1 MRYLNKVVFINSAD
15 KSLKYAEVNL
25 DGNVHFIGTQGV
37 GKSTL
42 LRAILFFYNA
52 NTTKLGIPREKK
64 NYNEYYFPY
73 QNSYI
78 IYEVKTEFGA
88 FCVLSFQ
95 AQGRVAFRFINAA
108 YDQKYF
114 IDANGKAF
122 DSWNQIRDSFGREV
136 SYTKAVQSYQEY
148 RDILY
153 GNNKGIAAEFRKY
166 ALLESRQYQN
176 IPRTI
181 SNVFLNTKLDAEFV
195 KETIIHS
202 LNEEED
208 YIDLSTYAEKHLLDF
223 ETNLEDVHKWTRK
236 EKNGLNTLTTEANTI
251 KESYASLQFIK
262 QEKID
267 LAQELGYA
275 FQYVQKEKPKLSQAI
290 YTEKIKLEQSRTMW
304 RSMMEKF
311 EEDKS
316 KIQRNIGSLE
326 NKLLE
331 IGKKKTYYLQKNI
344 VEVLERDAK
353 KEVHLLAQKKLQ
365 EEKDILTSKFRD
377 ITSKFK
383 LLLHQLDN
391 NLTEVKNNFQA
402 TKISYE
408 KWFNNF
414 SLELYKEYD
423 GKFSKIRTKTNQK
436 ILRKQS
442 ELQAIVEAINLNNTH
457 RSKAR
462 YKPFFQEEID
472 TCQQQSAQAKEK
484 LQESEKQIQE
494 AKINI
499 RLLESEYTVEQ
510 KTLEGEAFREIEK
523 IEEQIHN
530 YQKSYEN
537 IQNKIE
543 NSKDSLYS
551 WLNKELPGWE
561 DTIGKVID
569 EEHVLFQKGLNPK
582 KSDGGN
588 LSFYGVEIDAESIS
602 KNVTTQLKLEEKLE
616 ELQDKIARS
625 TKKKQ
630 SLQEIYSN
638 NQERIENKLR
648 LQVNKQKENL
658 QKAEYE
664 VRKYQLQIERYQE
677 EGLEWQTKARAEKEN
692 ILKKLQKDFHAL
704 SEKKVSTEADIAS
717 IKNKSEQQITGKREE
732 QNKRLEEAEVRLKAK
747 QKDLEQSFEQEKEVL
762 AKKEQKIIAEQR
774 NELQAKGADTEKIE
788 VIETALK
795 DLEIELKY
803 IEVNRDLV
811 AEFRKDKRELFDHEK
826 DFYHKNKKLNK
837 ELSELISSNA
847 EARKELEQKANSY
860 KQEMEQLNKRLSSY
874 EKSIEDYAKFEQIAL
889 FEELKSYILNYTN
902 ENKTIRSCSD
912 IIQELY
918 GKNDTYNTR
927 YRNLQESIHKFAGH
941 FDENNL
947 FEFEIRFTI
956 EKEYFEFA
964 ELVKEFIE
972 ENKIQEYIKRLEE
985 RFADIVRQLAVETNS
1000 LESKKGDINKI
1011 IQKIN
1016 ADFVTRNFVGAIKSM
1031 ELRTT
1036 ESRNKIYA
1044 LLLEIKE
1051 FTNENPHLGA
1061 SDLFSL
1067 ESLQGNN
1074 TRAVSLLKQ
1083 LIKEM
1088 SLSKEKEIRLSDSF
1102 DLEFRIVENDND
1114 TGWVEKL
1121 SNVGSEG
1128 TDVLAKAMIN
1138 IMLLNV
1144 FKEQAGRKQKGDFKL
1159 HCMMDEIGKL
1169 HPNNVKGILKFAND
1183 RNILLINSSPTSYN
1197 ATDYKHTYLL
1207 TKDKSNVTNVKRLVS
1222 RV

>member
-52 NTTKLGIPREKK
+52 NTTRLGIPREKK

-78 IYEVKTEFGA
+78 IYEVKTEFGI
-88 FCVLSFQ
+88 FCVLTFQ

-122 DSWNQIRDSFGREV
+122 DSWSQIRDSFGREV
-136 SYTKAVQSYQEY
+136 SYTRAVQSYQEY

-153 GNNKGIAAEFRKY
+153 GNNKGIAPEFRKY

-208 YIDLSTYAEKHLLDF
+208 YIDLTTYAEKHLLDF
-223 ETNLEDVHKWTRK
+223 ETNLEDVNKWLRK
-236 EKNGLNTLTTEANTI
+236 EKNGLNILTTEANSI
-251 KESYASLQFIK
+251 KEFYASLQFIK

-275 FQYVQKEKPKLSQAI
+275 YQYVQKEKPKISQAI
-290 YTEKIKLEQSRTMW
+290 YKEKFKLEQSRTMW
-304 RSMMEKF
+304 RNMMEKF
-311 EEDKS
+311 EEEKS
-316 KIQRNIGSLE
+316 RIQRNIGGLE

-331 IGKKKTYYLQKNI
+331 IGNKKTYYLQKNI

-353 KEVHLLAQKKLQ
+353 KETLLSKQKNLQ
-365 EEKDILTSKFRD
+365 KEREILTSRFKD
-377 ITSKFK
+377 IASKYT
-383 LLLHQLDN
+383 LLLQQLEN
-391 NLTEVKNNFQA
+391 NLAEVKNNFQA
-402 TKISYE
+402 NKNTRE
-408 KWFNNF
+408 KWFNDYK
-414 SLELYKEYD
+414 LELYEEYD
-423 GKFSKIRTKTNQK
+423 KIFSKIRASKDQK
-436 ILRKQS
+436 ISIKQK
-442 ELQAIVEAINLNNTH
+442 ELQAIVDAINKNNNH
-457 RSKAR
+457 RSEAMHKLF
-462 YKPFFQEEID
+462 YKEEID
-472 TCQQQSAQAKEK
+472 TCLKQLDKAKIN
-484 LQESEKQIQE
+484 LSESEKQIQE
-494 AKINI
+494 IKAVIKL
-499 RLLESEYTVEQ
+499 RQSEYMLDQ
-510 KTLEGEAFREIEK
+510 NTLEGETSREIEK
-523 IEEQIHN
+523 IERKILDFQKN
-530 YQKSYEN
+530 YDRIKK
-537 IQNKIE
+537 KID

-551 WLNKELPGWE
+551 WLNEEVPGWE
-561 DTIGKVID
+561 TTIGKVID
-569 EEHVLFQKGLNPK
+569 EEYVLFQKGLNPK
-582 KSDGGN
+582 KVDRGSLN
-588 LSFYGVEIDAESIS
+588 FYGVEIDIENLN
-602 KNVTTQLKLEEKLE
+602 KDVTTLVGLEDELRELQNKIEVSTKEKLKLQKAYSEKQEQLE
-616 ELQDKIARS
+616 KR
-625 TKKKQ
+625 
-630 SLQEIYSN
+630 
-638 NQERIENKLR
+638 LR
-648 LQVNKQKENL
+648 ALINKQKENL

-664 VRKYQLQIERYQE
+664 VRKYQLQIEKYHE
-677 EGLEWQTKARAEKEN
+677 EQIEWQTKAKEEKEST
-692 ILKKLQKDFHAL
+692 LKRLQKEFHEL
-704 SEKKVSTEADIAS
+704 SENKMSNEKDLES
-717 IKNKSEQQITGKREE
+717 IKKKRDEKIVNKKEE
-732 QNKRLEEAEVRLKAK
+732 QKKRLEEAQTRLDAK
-747 QKDLEQSFEQEKEVL
+747 KKDLEQSFEQEKNII
-762 AKKEQKIIAEQR
+762 KEKEENIIAEQR
-774 NELQAKGADTEKIE
+774 NELQTKGADTEKIDVLE
-788 VIETALK
+788 EALAK
-795 DLEIELKY
+795 VAVELKY
-803 IEVNRDLV
+803 IESNRDLV
-811 AEFRKDKRELFDHEK
+811 AEFRKDKRELFDQEK
-826 DFYHKNKKLNK
+826 EFNYKKSSLNK
-837 ELSELISSNA
+837 ELSELIASNV
-847 EARKELEQKANSY
+847 EDRKELEKKANSY
-860 KQEMEQLNKRLSSY
+860 KKDMEQLNKLLSSY

-889 FEELKSYILNYTN
+889 FEELKSHILNYTN

-927 YRNLQESIHKFAGH
+927 YRNLQESIHKFTGH

-947 FEFEIRFTI
+947 FEFDIRFTI

-964 ELVKEFIE
+964 ELVKEFVE

-1000 LESKKGDINKI
+1000 LESKKGDINKV

-1067 ESLQGNN
+1067 EGLQGNN

-1197 ATDYKHTYLL
+1197 AADYKHTYLL